1 MNYFQNVWNSYC
13 SLSLMPF
20 FPLPPGPP
28 RTRPPQGIS
37 KNPPDASNF
46 TGEPTYWS
54 VAGPGIFFQPN
65 GDRWTKWIPFGW
77 LFFVET
83 GDPRRQK
90 SLGIRGHCRHRR
102 RSSKSKWLETLPE
115 TNRCDIAPENQWLED
130 VFPIYV
136 YTYYIETV
144 PFWGTCEFSAPFIAS
159 LGV

>member
-1 MNYFQNVWNSYC
+1 MLRTSRVNRPIGQ
-13 SLSLMPF
+13 LRDREPF
-20 FPLPPGPP
+20 FNQTGTGGPSGSP
-28 RTRPPQGIS
+28 CKGL
-37 KNPPDASNF
+37 
-46 TGEPTYWS
+46 
-54 VAGPGIFFQPN
+54 
-65 GDRWTKWIPFGW
+65 FGW